1 MLVFGSEIQEL
12 IYGILT
18 GDAVLLT
25 YLGGDEIDRRISL
38 SLSDSNVRKI
48 STTKPA
54 YIVVETMPAPAPV
67 LLGSAI
73 EERTER
79 YCLHIFTKPEARDL
93 RAAIEGRLRGLLHRK
108 SFLTARLIVYNVFEG
123 VREGVITGAGLFDYR
138 YGISFQFL
146 PKGD

>member
-18 GDAVLLT
+18 GDAVLST
-25 YLGGDEIDRRISL
+25 YLGGDEIDRRIRL

-108 SFLTARLIVYNVFEG
+108 NFLSAMLFVYNVFEG
-123 VREGVITGAGLFDYR
+123 GRDGVITGAGLFDYR
-138 YGISFQFL
+138 YTISFQFL

>member
-18 GDAVLLT
+18 GDAVLST

-38 SLSDSNVRKI
+38 SMSDSNVRKI

-108 SFLTARLIVYNVFEG
+108 NFLTARLIVYNVFEG
-123 VREGVITGAGLFDYR
+123 GRDGVITGAGLFDYR
-138 YGISFQFL
+138 YTISFQFL

>member
-18 GDAVLLT
+18 GDAVLST

-48 STTKPA
+48 GTAKPA

-123 VREGVITGAGLFDYR
+123 GRDGVIAGAGLFDYR
-138 YGISFQFL
+138 YTISFQFL

>member
-1 MLVFGSEIQEL
+1 
-12 IYGILT
+12 
-18 GDAVLLT
+18 
-25 YLGGDEIDRRISL
+25 
-38 SLSDSNVRKI
+38 
-48 STTKPA
+48 
-54 YIVVETMPAPAPV
+54 MPAPAPV

-108 SFLTARLIVYNVFEG
+108 SFLTARFIVYNVFEDG
-123 VREGVITGAGLFDYR
+123 RDGVITGAGLFDYR
-138 YGISFQFL
+138 YTVSFRFV